1 MGFFTSE
8 AFTTE
13 EARSSGFLWVFISL
27 VTLRRPEGKEG
38 RKKGG
43 REGRGEERREGGREG
58 GRGEGKKGG
67 REGGRRER
75 EGRKGRGGRISHS
88 VLCHH
93 QIALYPW

>member
-1 MGFFTSE
+1 MGAAWVGFFTSE

-43 REGRGEERREGGREG
+43 REGGERGRKEGGREG
-58 GRGEGKKGG
+58 GREEGK
-67 REGGRRER
+67 RREK
-75 EGRKGRGGRISHS
+75 RKRR
-88 VLCHH
+88 
-93 QIALYPW
+93 AD

>member
-38 RKKGG
+38 RRREGG
-43 REGRGEERREGGREG
+43 REGRGEEMREGGRE
-58 GRGEGKKGG
+58 EGK
-67 REGGRRER
+67 RREK
-75 EGRKGRGGRISHS
+75 RKRR
-88 VLCHH
+88 
-93 QIALYPW
+93 AD

>member
-38 RKKGG
+38 R
-43 REGRGEERREGGREG
+43 RREGGREG
-58 GRGEGKKGG
+58 GERG
-67 REGGRRER
+67 RNEGGRKGGGKE
-75 EGRKGRGGRISHS
+75 EGEKEEEGGLVTLFLR
-88 VLCHH
+88 HH
-93 QIALYPW
+93 QIVLYPW

>member
-43 REGRGEERREGGREG
+43 REGGERGRKE
-58 GRGEGKKGG
+58 GG

>member
-38 RKKGG
+38 RKKEG
-43 REGRGEERREGGREG
+43 REGRGEERREGGRE
-58 GRGEGKKGG
+58 EGK
-67 REGGRRER
+67 RREK
-75 EGRKGRGGRISHS
+75 RKRR
-88 VLCHH
+88 
-93 QIALYPW
+93 AD